1 MTDNKQELYTNV
13 LSVTR
18 DQLSKS
24 MNLNA
29 ELEALLLMERSKVE
43 SLQIELEE
51 LKNKGKEK

>member
-1 MTDNKQELYTNV
+1 MTDNNQELYNNV

-18 DQLSKS
+18 DQLYKS

-43 SLQIELEE
+43 KLEAELDE
-51 LKNKGKEK
+51 LKNKEKEK

>member
-1 MTDNKQELYTNV
+1 MTDNKQELYNNV

>member
-1 MTDNKQELYTNV
+1 MTDNKQELYNNV
-13 LSVTR
+13 LAVTR

>member
-1 MTDNKQELYTNV
+1 MTDNKQELYNNV

-43 SLQIELEE
+43 ELQTELEE
-51 LKNKGKEK
+51 LKNKEKEK

>member
-1 MTDNKQELYTNV
+1 
-13 LSVTR
+13 
-18 DQLSKS
+18 